1 MKDYIG
7 IIFGNMNSERK
18 VYDIMMSITPVVN
31 SEAMKFHYN
40 ETSIVFHFESDESQS
55 EIFEYIK
62 TALHDEMDMLF
73 VTETNNMSIFMDSL
87 LENHLMNLT
96 ESENSN
102 MVIDMDKVRKGED
115 GLLERDLIN
124 LPIVFDSDEDDDDD
138 QIKILQK
145 KSKKPSLDDIL
156 DKIGTE
162 GFDALSK
169 TEIQILNSYNN

>member
-1 MKDYIG
+1 
-7 IIFGNMNSERK
+7 
-18 VYDIMMSITPVVN
+18 
-31 SEAMKFHYN
+31 
-40 ETSIVFHFESDESQS
+40 
-55 EIFEYIK
+55 
-62 TALHDEMDMLF
+62 
-73 VTETNNMSIFMDSL
+73 MDSL